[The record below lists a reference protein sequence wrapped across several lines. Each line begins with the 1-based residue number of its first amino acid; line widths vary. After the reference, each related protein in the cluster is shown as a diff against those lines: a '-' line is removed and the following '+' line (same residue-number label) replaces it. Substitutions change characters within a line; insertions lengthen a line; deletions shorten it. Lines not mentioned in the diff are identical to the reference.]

1 MEASP
6 APADDRRRIGRWVL
20 TMVCDRRRL
29 GYDFAMKCMRTTCL
43 AALPAAVL
51 LMLVPAARG
60 QTPPGAGSPPAA
72 GDDQPRKLED
82 YGDWRALVAGN
93 GDARACYM
101 TQKVLP
107 VPAEGRAKERPL
119 LYVTHRPAKNAF
131 NVVAYFAGYA
141 VKPDSDVE
149 LDFGFAKFRLFTQ
162 EGSNGAWSGSPEIDG
177 RIVEAMRAG
186 NTVTAR
192 GTEESGREVADT
204 FSLQG
209 VTAALFR
216 ITQECR
222 PR

>member
-1 MEASP
+1 MRRSRP
-6 APADDRRRIGRWVL
+6 AVL
-20 TMVCDRRRL
+20 V
-29 GYDFAMKCMRTTCL
+29 A
-43 AALPAAVL
+43 AAL
-51 LMLVPAARG
+51 LVTLPTATA
-60 QTPPGAGSPPAA
+60 QTPPGAGTPPAA

-107 VPAEGRAKERPL
+107 APAEGRAKERPL
-119 LYVTHRPAKNAF
+119 LYVTHRPAKNTF

-149 LDFGFAKFRLFTQ
+149 LDFGFAKFRLFAQ
-162 EGSNGAWSGSPEIDG
+162 QGSNGAWSGSAEIDG
-177 RIVEAMRAG
+177 RIVEAMKAG

-192 GTEESGREVADT
+192 GTDETGREVTDT
-204 FSLQG
+204 FSLTG

>member
-1 MEASP
+1 M
-6 APADDRRRIGRWVL
+6 L
-20 TMVCDRRRL
+20 TMVYDRRRL
-29 GYDFAMKCMRTTCL
+29 GYDFAMKCMRTTRL
-43 AALPAAVL
+43 AALLAAAL
-51 LMLVPAARG
+51 LVMFPTARG
-60 QTPPGAGSPPAA
+60 QTPPGAGTPPAA
-72 GDDQPRKLED
+72 GDEQPRKLED

-93 GDARACYM
+93 GDARACYI
-101 TQKVLP
+101 TQKVP
-107 VPAEGRAKERPL
+107 PPAPAEGRAKERPL
-119 LYVTHRPAKNAF
+119 LYVTHRPARSAF

-141 VKPDSDVE
+141 VKPDSEVE

-162 EGSNGAWSGSPEIDG
+162 EGSNGAWSGSAEIDG

-192 GTEESGREVADT
+192 GTDASGREVTDT